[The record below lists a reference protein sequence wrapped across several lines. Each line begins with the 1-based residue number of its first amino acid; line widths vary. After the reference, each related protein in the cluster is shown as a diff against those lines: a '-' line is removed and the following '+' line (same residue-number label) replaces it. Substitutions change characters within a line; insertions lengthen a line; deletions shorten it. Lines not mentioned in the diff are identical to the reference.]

1 MLAILPDA
9 WYQSKSQVVFFFS
22 LGIGKFILNVIEVQ
36 NPRNVETVFKKNKFG
51 GVIFS
56 DFKITEI
63 NILQFWHKNNYT
75 EQWDITD
82 CQETDFRTMFN

>member
-1 MLAILPDA
+1 MHDTN
-9 WYQSKSQVVFFFS
+9 QSPRFCFFFS

-36 NPRNVETVFKKNKFG
+36 NPRNVETVLKKNKFG

-75 EQWDITD
+75 EQWDIID